1 MNISQTIHIRDYDSI
16 ELVSKE
22 FATFHTVE
30 LSIDN
35 IQITFFAR
43 DKAGYD
49 KFIKFFNNF
58 TYQVVAANN
67 SEDDDEEQYQGYWM
81 GR

>member
-1 MNISQTIHIRDYDSI
+1 MNVSQSIHIRDYDSI

-22 FATFHTVE
+22 FPTFHTVE

-35 IQITFFAR
+35 IQITFFAK
-43 DKAGYD
+43 DKEGYD

-58 TYQVVAANN
+58 TYEVVNKNTSGAG
-67 SEDDDEEQYQGYWM
+67 DEE
-81 GR
+81 